1 MQPLNLT
8 LIDSSGEVRVASDV
22 LSKGMAQQH
31 ASTIKLVRRYAEALE
46 EFGPVGFE
54 IRKGKALPQGG
65 FAKATELA
73 LLNEQQAMLIISL
86 MKNSAPVFEFK
97 VQLVREFYRMR
108 NALQQRDWTLWQQR
122 LELEK
127 RDHGSLVRAQFGSK
141 LMLERKREKPQIAA
155 QRLELDQKMQP
166 SLIS

>member
-1 MQPLNLT
+1 MQTLNLT
-8 LIDSSGEVRVASDV
+8 LIDASGEVRVASDV

-31 ASTIKLVRRYAEALE
+31 ASTIKLVRKYAAALE
-46 EFGPVGFE
+46 EFGGVGFE
-54 IRKGKALPQGG
+54 IQSFATAGGKQQR
-65 FAKATELA
+65 EVA

-166 SLIS
+166 LLIS